1 MRKVI
6 AVDLG
11 ASSGRLLVA
20 KFHKQK
26 LVMEEL
32 HRFANEPIE
41 KGEHLF
47 WDISFFLNEI
57 KNGLKKYVK
66 KYGASVSGIG
76 IDTWGVDFGLISD
89 EDMLLEDPYAYRDT
103 HTIEMLPK
111 VHEKINDKDLFMRT
125 GVESAPINTIYQLAA
140 IFNNRPELEE
150 KTSTILTMPS
160 LLVFLLT
167 GEKYNEFTHASTTQL
182 LNINDQNWDQEIMD
196 KVFSRKLPLAEIRET
211 NTVTGHTKECLNQAV
226 GLGPTPVINVPG
238 HDTACAL
245 ASMAFQSK
253 ETVFMSCGTWVLI
266 GVEVE
271 QPVVTN
277 EAYQWGFTNEGTIE
291 QTYRLQ
297 KNNMGLWLLQQC
309 KKEWERGGAFISYEE
324 ESVLLKQA
332 RPFQSFIDPDHEMFF
347 NPNRM
352 TEAIQEF
359 CQQTKQMIPTTKGEF
374 IRCIIESLSLKYRWV
389 IDRLEYLTEKE
400 VPSIHMAGGGIQNK
414 WLCQFTANATRKPV
428 KTGPIEASSIGNA
441 LSQLIAI
448 GDIENMI
455 EAKEVSSR
463 SFHTTDY
470 SPMDLSTWEQAYHRF
485 IKYI

>member
-1 MRKVI
+1 MKKVI
-6 AVDLG
+6 SVDLG

-32 HRFANEPIE
+32 HRFANEPIK

-47 WDISFFLNEI
+47 WNISLFLNEI

-103 HTIEMLPK
+103 HTIEIMPK
-111 VHEKINDKDLFMRT
+111 VHEKNGDKDLFMRT
-125 GVESAPINTIYQLAA
+125 GVASAPINSIYQLAV
-140 IFNNRPELEE
+140 IFNKRPDLEE

-160 LLVFLLT
+160 LFVFLLT

-182 LNINDQNWDQEIMD
+182 LNIDDQNWDQEIMD
-196 KVFSRKLPLAEIRET
+196 KVFSRKLPLADILET
-211 NTVTGHTKECLNQAV
+211 NTITGHTKACLNQAI

-245 ASMAFQSK
+245 ASMALQSK
-253 ETVFMSCGTWVLI
+253 KTAFMSCGTWVLI

-271 QPVVTN
+271 KPIVTN
-277 EAYQWGFTNEGTIE
+277 EAYQWGFTNEGTVE

-309 KKEWERGGAFISYEE
+309 KKEWEKDGAFISYEE

-332 RPFQSFIDPDHEMFF
+332 NPFQSFIDPDHEMFF
-347 NPNRM
+347 NPSRM

-359 CQQTKQMIPTTKGEF
+359 CKQTKQMIPTTKGEF
-374 IRCIIESLSLKYRWV
+374 IRCIIESLSLKYKWV
-389 IDRLEYLTEKE
+389 IDRLEDLTEQE

-448 GDIENMI
+448 GTIKNME
-455 EAKEVSSR
+455 EARKISSR

-470 SPMDLSTWEQAYHRF
+470 SPMDLSIWEQAYHRF